1 MSNESIEILA
11 QKRERAIIRTSMIGV
26 GTNVMLAVFKA
37 IIGVISNSIAITL
50 DAVNNISDALSSVI
64 TIIGTKLG
72 AKEPDKNHP
81 LGHGRIEYISSMVVA
96 AIVLYAGITSL
107 VESFKKIIS
116 PEKASY
122 DIISLVIIAVAVL
135 VKVLLGQYVK
145 KQGIKHN
152 SGALIASGSDAL
164 FDAVLSSSVLA
175 SAIIYLAFNI
185 SLEAYVGVLISIF
198 IIKAGIEMMTETIS
212 DILGKRIDKE
222 DTDKIKEIIAGEKEV
237 RGVYDLIIF
246 NFGPSKNYA
255 SVHIELD
262 DIMTVEE
269 VDVLTRKIE
278 AKVYQQSG
286 VILTGVGVYS
296 HNTSNEEVAVI
307 KNTVKEKVLSFDWAL
322 QMHGFYVD
330 MEEKSIRLDVVISFD
345 IEKEKALSIL
355 IESIRQLYP
364 TYSIKITT
372 DLDV

>member
-72 AKEPDKNHP
+72 AKQPDRKHP

-122 DIISLVIIAVAVL
+122 DTISLVIIAVAVL
-135 VKVLLGQYVK
+135 VKVLLGKYVK
-145 KQGIKHN
+145 KQGVKHN

-164 FDAVLSSSVLA
+164 FDALISASVLA
-175 SAIIYLAFNI
+175 SAIIYLAFDI

-198 IIKAGIEMMTETIS
+198 IVKAGIEMMTETIS
-212 DILGKRIDKE
+212 EILGKRSDKE
-222 DTDKIKEIIAGEKEV
+222 DTDKIKNIIAEEKEV

-262 DIMTVEE
+262 DTMTVDE

-355 IESIRQLYP
+355 TESIRQLYP

>member
-72 AKEPDKNHP
+72 AKQPDRKHP

-122 DIISLVIIAVAVL
+122 DTISLVIIAVAVL
-135 VKVLLGQYVK
+135 VKVLLGKYVK
-145 KQGIKHN
+145 KQGVKHN
-152 SGALIASGSDAL
+152 SGAFIASCSDAL
-164 FDAVLSSSVLA
+164 FDALISASVLA
-175 SAIIYLAFNI
+175 SAIIYLAFDI

-198 IIKAGIEMMTETIS
+198 IVKAGIEMMTETIS
-212 DILGKRIDKE
+212 EILGKRSDKE
-222 DTDKIKEIIAGEKEV
+222 DTDKIKNIIAEEKEV

-262 DIMTVEE
+262 DTMTVDE

-355 IESIRQLYP
+355 TESIRQLYP

>member
-72 AKEPDKNHP
+72 AKEPDSKHP

-116 PEKASY
+116 PEKADY
-122 DIISLVIIAVAVL
+122 DTVSLIIIAVAVL
-135 VKVLLGQYVK
+135 VKIILGQYVK

-152 SGALIASGSDAL
+152 SGALMASGSDAL
-164 FDAVLSSSVLA
+164 FDALISASVLA
-175 SAIIYLAFNI
+175 SAIIYLAFDI

-198 IIKAGIEMMTETIS
+198 IVKAGIEMMTETIS
-212 DILGKRIDKE
+212 EILGKRSDKE
-222 DTDKIKEIIAGEKEV
+222 DTDKIKNIIAEEKEV

-262 DIMTVEE
+262 DTMTVDE
-269 VDVLTRKIE
+269 VDVLTRRIE

-345 IEKEKALSIL
+345 IEKEKALPIL
-355 IESIRQLYP
+355 TESISELYP
-364 TYSIKITT
+364 TYSLEITT

>member
-135 VKVLLGQYVK
+135 VKVLLGKYVK

-164 FDAVLSSSVLA
+164 FDALISASVLA
-175 SAIIYLAFNI
+175 SAIIYLAFDI

-198 IIKAGIEMMTETIS
+198 IVKAGIEMMTETIS
-212 DILGKRIDKE
+212 EILGKRSDKE
-222 DTDKIKEIIAGEKEV
+222 DSDKIKNIIAEEKEV

-262 DIMTVEE
+262 DTMTVDE

-322 QMHGFYVD
+322 QMHGFYLD

-355 IESIRQLYP
+355 TESIRQLYP

>member
-11 QKRERAIIRTSMIGV
+11 QKRERAIIRTSIIGI

-37 IIGVISNSIAITL
+37 IIGLISNSIAITL

-72 AKEPDKNHP
+72 AKQPDRKHP

-122 DIISLVIIAVAVL
+122 DTISLVIIAVAVL
-135 VKVLLGQYVK
+135 VKVLLGKYVK
-145 KQGIKHN
+145 KQGVKHN

-185 SLEAYVGVLISIF
+185 SLEAYVGVFISIF

-212 DILGKRIDKE
+212 DILGKRSDKE
-222 DTDKIKEIIAGEKEV
+222 DTDKIKNIIAEEKEV

-262 DIMTVEE
+262 DTMTVDE

-355 IESIRQLYP
+355 TESISELYP
-364 TYSIKITT
+364 TYSLKITT

>member
-72 AKEPDKNHP
+72 AKQPDRKHP

-122 DIISLVIIAVAVL
+122 DTISLVIIAVAVL
-135 VKVLLGQYVK
+135 VKVLLGKYVK
-145 KQGIKHN
+145 KQGVKHN

-164 FDAVLSSSVLA
+164 FDALISASVLA
-175 SAIIYLAFNI
+175 SAIIYLAFDI

-198 IIKAGIEMMTETIS
+198 IVKAGIEMMTETIS
-212 DILGKRIDKE
+212 EILGKRSDKE
-222 DTDKIKEIIAGEKEV
+222 DTDKIKNIIAEEKEV

-262 DIMTVEE
+262 DIMTVDE

-355 IESIRQLYP
+355 TESIRQLYP

>member
-37 IIGVISNSIAITL
+37 VIGIISHSIAISL

-135 VKVLLGQYVK
+135 VKVLLGKYVK

-212 DILGKRIDKE
+212 EILGKRCDKE
-222 DTDKIKEIIAGEKEV
+222 DTDKIKEIIADEKEV

-262 DIMTVEE
+262 DTMTVDE
-269 VDVLTRKIE
+269 VDVLTRRIE

-355 IESIRQLYP
+355 TESIRQLYP

>member
-1 MSNESIEILA
+1 MPNESIEILA
-11 QKRERAIIRTSMIGV
+11 QKRERAIIRTSMIGI

-37 IIGVISNSIAITL
+37 IIGLISNSIAITL

-262 DIMTVEE
+262 DTMTVDE

-322 QMHGFYVD
+322 QMHGFYLD

-355 IESIRQLYP
+355 TESIRQLYP

>member
-72 AKEPDKNHP
+72 AKQPDRKHP

-122 DIISLVIIAVAVL
+122 DTISLVIIAVAVL
-135 VKVLLGQYVK
+135 VKVLLGKYVK
-145 KQGIKHN
+145 KQGVKHN

-164 FDAVLSSSVLA
+164 FDALISASVLA
-175 SAIIYLAFNI
+175 SAIIYLAFDI

-198 IIKAGIEMMTETIS
+198 IVKAGIEMMTETIS
-212 DILGKRIDKE
+212 EILGKRSDKE
-222 DTDKIKEIIAGEKEV
+222 DTDKIKEIISEEKEV

-307 KNTVKEKVLSFDWAL
+307 KNTIKEKVLSFDWAL

-355 IESIRQLYP
+355 TESIRQLYP

>member
-37 IIGVISNSIAITL
+37 IIGLISNSIAITL

-107 VESFKKIIS
+107 VESIKKIIS

-122 DIISLVIIAVAVL
+122 DIISLVIIGVAVL
-135 VKVLLGQYVK
+135 VKVLLGKYVK
-145 KQGIKHN
+145 KQGVKHN
-152 SGALIASGSDAL
+152 SGALIASGSDSL
-164 FDAVLSSSVLA
+164 FDALISASVLA
-175 SAIIYLAFNI
+175 SAIIYLAFDI

-212 DILGKRIDKE
+212 EILGKRSDKE
-222 DTDKIKEIIAGEKEV
+222 DIDKIKNIIAEEKEV

-262 DIMTVEE
+262 DTMTVDE

-355 IESIRQLYP
+355 TESIRQLYP

>member
-72 AKEPDKNHP
+72 AKEPDSKHP

-122 DIISLVIIAVAVL
+122 DTISLVIIAVAVL
-135 VKVLLGQYVK
+135 VKVLLGKYVK
-145 KQGIKHN
+145 KQGVKHN

-164 FDAVLSSSVLA
+164 FDALISASVLA
-175 SAIIYLAFNI
+175 SAIIYLAFDI

-198 IIKAGIEMMTETIS
+198 IVKAGIEMMTETIS
-212 DILGKRIDKE
+212 EILGKRSDKE
-222 DTDKIKEIIAGEKEV
+222 DTDKIKEIISEEKEV

-355 IESIRQLYP
+355 TESISELYP
-364 TYSIKITT
+364 TYSLKITT

>member
-1 MSNESIEILA
+1 MPNESIEILA
-11 QKRERAIIRTSMIGV
+11 QKRERTIIRTSMIGV
-26 GTNVMLAVFKA
+26 ATNVMLAVFKA

-198 IIKAGIEMMTETIS
+198 IVKAGIEMMTETIS
-212 DILGKRIDKE
+212 EILGKRSDKE
-222 DTDKIKEIIAGEKEV
+222 DTDKIKNIIAEEKEV

-262 DIMTVEE
+262 DIMTVDE

>member
-26 GTNVMLAVFKA
+26 ATNIMLAIFKA

-72 AKEPDKNHP
+72 AKEPDRKHP

-116 PEKASY
+116 PEKANY
-122 DIISLVIIAVAVL
+122 DIMSLVIIAVAVL
-135 VKVLLGQYVK
+135 VKIILGQYVK

-152 SGALIASGSDAL
+152 SGALIASGSDAF

-198 IIKAGIEMMTETIS
+198 IVKAGIEMMTETIS
-212 DILGKRIDKE
+212 EILGKRSDKE
-222 DTDKIKEIIAGEKEV
+222 DTDKIKSIIAEEKEV

-262 DIMTVEE
+262 DTMTVDE

-322 QMHGFYVD
+322 QMHGFYLD

-355 IESIRQLYP
+355 TESIRQLYP

-372 DLDV
+372 DLDD

>member
-11 QKRERAIIRTSMIGV
+11 QKRERAIIRVSIIGI

-37 IIGVISNSIAITL
+37 IIGLISNSIAITL

-116 PEKASY
+116 PEKADY

-135 VKVLLGQYVK
+135 VKVLLGKYVK

-185 SLEAYVGVLISIF
+185 SFEAYVGVLISIF
-198 IIKAGIEMMTETIS
+198 IVKAGIEMMTETIS
-212 DILGKRIDKE
+212 EILGKRSNKE
-222 DTDKIKEIIAGEKEV
+222 DTDKIKEIISEEKEV

-296 HNTSNEEVAVI
+296 HNTLNEEVAVI

-355 IESIRQLYP
+355 TESISELYP
-364 TYSIKITT
+364 TYSLKITT

>member
-26 GTNVMLAVFKA
+26 ATNIMLAIFKA

-72 AKEPDKNHP
+72 AKEPDRKHP

-96 AIVLYAGITSL
+96 AIGLYAGITSL

-116 PEKASY
+116 PEKANY
-122 DIISLVIIAVAVL
+122 DIMSLVIIAVAVL
-135 VKVLLGQYVK
+135 VKIILGQYVK

-152 SGALIASGSDAL
+152 SGALIASGSDAF

-198 IIKAGIEMMTETIS
+198 IVKAGIEMMTETIS
-212 DILGKRIDKE
+212 EILGKRSDKE
-222 DTDKIKEIIAGEKEV
+222 DTDKIKSIIAEEKEV

-262 DIMTVEE
+262 DTMTVDE

-278 AKVYQQSG
+278 AKIYQQSG

-355 IESIRQLYP
+355 TESIRQLYP

>member
-11 QKRERAIIRTSMIGV
+11 QKRERAIIRTSIIGI

-37 IIGVISNSIAITL
+37 IIGLISNSIAITL

-72 AKEPDKNHP
+72 AKEPDRKHP

-122 DIISLVIIAVAVL
+122 DTISLVIIAVAVL
-135 VKVLLGQYVK
+135 VKVLLGKYVK
-145 KQGIKHN
+145 KQGVKHN

-164 FDAVLSSSVLA
+164 FDALISASVLA
-175 SAIIYLAFNI
+175 SAIIYLAFDI

-198 IIKAGIEMMTETIS
+198 IVKAGIEMMTETIS
-212 DILGKRIDKE
+212 EILGKRSDKE
-222 DTDKIKEIIAGEKEV
+222 DTDKIKNIIAEEKEV

-262 DIMTVEE
+262 DTMTVDE

-355 IESIRQLYP
+355 TESISELYP
-364 TYSIKITT
+364 TYSLKITT